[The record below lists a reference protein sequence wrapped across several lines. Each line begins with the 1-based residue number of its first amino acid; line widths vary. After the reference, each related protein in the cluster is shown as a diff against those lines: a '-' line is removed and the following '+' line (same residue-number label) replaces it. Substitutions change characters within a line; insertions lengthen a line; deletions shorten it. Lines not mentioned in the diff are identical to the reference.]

1 MEGWTSESPD
11 INKFIKDTM
20 YDVRN
25 SKQAYVYEFLEWV
38 PFDRFTDIKKIG
50 EGGFSKVYSATWIDG
65 KLEYFRINNGNYK
78 KEEFKPPKKVA
89 LKRLNGSQNMS
100 DKYLN
105 KLKIHWNLSKTY
117 GLKLYGLSK
126 DPETKEFIMVIEFA
140 DKGNLSDFG
149 LSGPAN
155 EQKSDE
161 KVYGVLPYIAPEV
174 LNGEPYTSCAIF
186 IVLVLALSICN
197 GSRPEFGNGT
207 PGFYKKLA
215 YKCMDAN
222 PGERP
227 TAYELDDILKFWYYS
242 IRGEK
247 DDKEEFGHKGKE
259 INEAFEE
266 ADKEIPTISTSFEKN
281 SNAVYTSRAFTFSN
295 LLPKPVNSS
304 IIISYINN
312 EACDS
317 QLIDLE
323 VSNSI

>member
-1 MEGWTSESPD
+1 
-11 INKFIKDTM
+11 
-20 YDVRN
+20 
-25 SKQAYVYEFLEWV
+25 
-38 PFDRFTDIKKIG
+38 
-50 EGGFSKVYSATWIDG
+50 
-65 KLEYFRINNGNYK
+65 
-78 KEEFKPPKKVA
+78 
-89 LKRLNGSQNMS
+89 
-100 DKYLN
+100 
-105 KLKIHWNLSKTY
+105 
-117 GLKLYGLSK
+117 
-126 DPETKEFIMVIEFA
+126 MVIEFA
-140 DKGNLSDFG
+140 DKGNLSGSLSNNFNNIFWKHKIKLLHDSSFDLRELHKLGYFHKDFHSGNILRLSDFASYISDFG
-149 LSGPAN
+149 LSGPAI

-174 LNGEPYTSCAIF
+174 LNREPYTSCADIF
-186 IVLVLALSICN
+186 SFGVVMAELSSGKPPFYNKKHNLSLALSICN

-266 ADKEIPTISTSFEKN
+266 ADKEIPTISTSYEKN
-281 SNAVYTSRAFTFSN
+281 SNAVYTSAFTFSN